1 MSWDW
6 SITTMIIFN
15 NSWFYSSCWHS
26 DGEDVNCWD
35 WRWYFSLTAP
45 HLYGSFYRGNV
56 EGGKPRWKHHH
67 QNTPNSFDISP
78 VTEVKISPS
87 TIHICSS
94 AGDTTKGADSGLN
107 GRTCLLVIFHRTLD
121 SLESLSMSL
130 PYWSAINFIA
140 FSSSL
145 FCFLS
150 SASSAVIVTMLRLH
164 AQTHA

>member
-1 MSWDW
+1 M
-6 SITTMIIFN
+6 
-15 NSWFYSSCWHS
+15 
-26 DGEDVNCWD
+26 
-35 WRWYFSLTAP
+35 
-45 HLYGSFYRGNV
+45 
-56 EGGKPRWKHHH
+56 
-67 QNTPNSFDISP
+67 SP

-130 PYWSAINFIA
+130 PYWSAINFIR

-150 SASSAVIVTMLRLH
+150 SASFACGRNINDAMVVVNLDRDGDGER
-164 AQTHA
+164 